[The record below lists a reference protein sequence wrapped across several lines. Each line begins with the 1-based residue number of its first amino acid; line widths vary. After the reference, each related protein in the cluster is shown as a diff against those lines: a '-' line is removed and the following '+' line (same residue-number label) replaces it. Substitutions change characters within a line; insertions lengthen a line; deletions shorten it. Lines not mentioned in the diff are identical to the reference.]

1 MRVSFLGLGLMGYPM
16 AGHLVRHFETLV
28 WNRSPAKAEA
38 HALEHGSKAVQN
50 VSDAVGVDVVFSCVP
65 TSNEVKPLV
74 QEALEV
80 IKPGLIWVDCT
91 SGDPAS
97 ARELAATLAARG
109 AHFLDAPVSGGVAGA
124 VNGKLTVMVGGDP
137 DVLERAQPLIG
148 AFAAKVVHVGPSGAG
163 MAVKAANQAL
173 LGINILAL
181 SEVLL
186 GLEKAGVRTRTALEV
201 INASS
206 GRSNV
211 SMNLFPERVVG
222 RAFPATFALG
232 LMAKDVRIASQALR
246 EARVPSPLT
255 SLAENLLE
263 IALRELGSEVD
274 HVAAA
279 QLLERWAGQEL
290 GHELGYESGAEQ

>member
-16 AGHLVRHFETLV
+16 AGHLARHFETLV
-28 WNRSPAKAEA
+28 WNRSAAKAEA

-50 VSDAVGVDVVFSCVP
+50 VADAVGVDVMFSCVP
-65 TSNEVKPLV
+65 TSREVKPLV
-74 QEALEV
+74 QEALET

-97 ARELAATLAARG
+97 AREIAGWLAARG

-124 VNGKLTVMVGGDP
+124 VNGKLTVMVGGDA
-137 DVLERAQPLIG
+137 DILERAQPAIN

-186 GLEKAGVRTRTALEV
+186 GLEKAGVRTQTALEV

-263 IALRELGSEVD
+263 IALRELGSDVD

-290 GHELGYESGAEQ
+290 GHELGYESGLEQ

>member
-16 AGHLVRHFETLV
+16 AGHLARHFETLV
-28 WNRSPAKAEA
+28 WNRSQAKAEA
-38 HALEHGSKAVQN
+38 HALEHGSKVVQN

-65 TSNEVKPLV
+65 TSREVKPLV
-74 QEALEV
+74 QEALEA

-97 ARELAATLAARG
+97 AREIAGWLAARG

-124 VNGKLTVMVGGDP
+124 VNGKLTVMVGGDA
-137 DVLERAQPLIG
+137 DILERAQPAIN

-186 GLEKAGVRTRTALEV
+186 GLEKAGVRTQTALEV

-263 IALRELGSEVD
+263 IALRELGSDVD

-290 GHELGYESGAEQ
+290 GHELGYESGLEQ

>member
-1 MRVSFLGLGLMGYPM
+1 MKTAFLGLGLMGYPM
-16 AGHLVRHFETLV
+16 AGHLSKQFETLI
-28 WNRSPAKAEA
+28 WNRTNTKAES
-38 HALEHGSKAVQN
+38 HSIEFGTSSISSFTELS
-50 VSDAVGVDVVFSCVP
+50 GVDVIFTCLP
-65 TSNEVKPLV
+65 TSKEVLEIAPKI
-74 QEALEV
+74 LEV
-80 IKPGLIWVDCT
+80 AKAGLIWVDCT

-97 ARELAATLAARG
+97 ARELSKLLEARDM
-109 AHFLDAPVSGGVAGA
+109 FYLDAPVSGGVAGA
-124 VNGKLTVMVGGDP
+124 INGKLTVMVGGNETI
-137 DVLERAQPLIG
+137 LERVKNVIES
-148 AFAAKVVHVGPSGAG
+148 FATKIVYTGPSGAG

-186 GLEKAGVRTRTALEV
+186 GLEKAGVRTSTALDV

-255 SLAENLLE
+255 SLTENLLE
-263 IALRELGSEVD
+263 IAIRELGAEVD

-279 QLLERWAGQEL
+279 KLLERWAGTEL
-290 GHELGYESGAEQ
+290 GSET

>member
-1 MRVSFLGLGLMGYPM
+1 MGYPM
-16 AGHLVRHFETLV
+16 AGHLSKQFETLI
-28 WNRSPAKAEA
+28 WNRSNAKAES
-38 HALEHGSKAVQN
+38 HSIEYGTHSI
-50 VSDAVGVDVVFSCVP
+50 SSFSEIISVDVLFTCFP
-65 TSNEVKPLV
+65 TSKEVLEIAPKI
-74 QEALEV
+74 LEV
-80 IKPGLIWVDCT
+80 AKAGLVWVDCT

-97 ARELAATLAARG
+97 ARELSAMLAARG
-109 AHFLDAPVSGGVAGA
+109 MQYLDAPVSGGVKGA
-124 VNGKLTVMVGGDP
+124 INGQLTVMVGGEEAT
-137 DVLERAQPLIG
+137 LEHVRKIIES
-148 AFAAKVVHVGPSGAG
+148 FAAKIVFCGPSGAG

-186 GLEKAGVRTRTALEV
+186 GLEKAGVRTSTALDV

-222 RAFPATFALG
+222 RGFPATFALG

-255 SLAENLLE
+255 SLTENLLE
-263 IALRELGSEVD
+263 IALRELGPDVD

-279 QLLERWAGQEL
+279 QLLERWAGMEL
-290 GHELGYESGAEQ
+290 GIEDVKS

>member
-16 AGHLVRHFETLV
+16 AGHLARHFETLV
-28 WNRSPAKAEA
+28 WNRSRTKAEA

-50 VSDAVGVDVVFSCVP
+50 VSDAVGVDVVFSCLP
-65 TSNEVKPLV
+65 TSGEVKPLV
-74 QEALEV
+74 QEALEA

-97 ARELAATLAARG
+97 ARELSGWLEARG

-124 VNGKLTVMVGGDP
+124 VNGKLTVMVGGNP
-137 DVLERAQPLIG
+137 GVLEQARPPID

-186 GLEKAGVRTRTALEV
+186 GLEKAGVRTSTALEV

-263 IALRELGSEVD
+263 IALHELGSDVD

-290 GHELGYESGAEQ
+290 GHELGSKSASEK

>member
-186 GLEKAGVRTRTALEV
+186 GLEKAGVRTSTALEV

-246 EARVPSPLT
+246 EARVPSPMT
-255 SLAENLLE
+255 SLAENLME
-263 IALRELGSEVD
+263 IALRELGSDVD

-290 GHELGYESGAEQ
+290 GHELGYESGSEQ

>member
-1 MRVSFLGLGLMGYPM
+1 MGYPM
-16 AGHLVRHFETLV
+16 AGHLSKQFETLI
-28 WNRSPAKAEA
+28 WNRSNAKAES
-38 HALEHGSKAVQN
+38 HSIEYGTHNISSFNELIS
-50 VSDAVGVDVVFSCVP
+50 VDVLFTCFP
-65 TSNEVKPLV
+65 TSKEVLEIAPKI
-74 QEALEV
+74 LEV
-80 IKPGLIWVDCT
+80 AKAGLVWVDCT

-97 ARELAATLAARG
+97 ARELSAMLAARG
-109 AHFLDAPVSGGVAGA
+109 MQYLDAPVSGGVKGA
-124 VNGKLTVMVGGDP
+124 INGQLTVMVGGEEAT
-137 DVLERAQPLIG
+137 LEHVRKIIES
-148 AFAAKVVHVGPSGAG
+148 FAAKIVFCGPSGAG

-186 GLEKAGVRTRTALEV
+186 GLEKAGVRTSTALDV

-222 RAFPATFALG
+222 RGFPATFALG

-255 SLAENLLE
+255 SLTENLLE
-263 IALRELGSEVD
+263 IALRELGPDVD

-279 QLLERWAGQEL
+279 QLLERWAGIEL
-290 GHELGYESGAEQ
+290 GIEDVKS

>member
-137 DVLERAQPLIG
+137 DVLERAQPLMDT
-148 AFAAKVVHVGPSGAG
+148 FAAKVVHVGPSGAG

>member
-1 MRVSFLGLGLMGYPM
+1 MGYPM
-16 AGHLVRHFETLV
+16 AGHLAKRFETLV
-28 WNRSPAKAEA
+28 WNRTAAKAET
-38 HALEHGSKAVQN
+38 HALEFGSKAVSS
-50 VSDAVGVDVVFSCVP
+50 VTEAMGADVIFSCVP
-65 TSNEVKPLV
+65 TSKEVVPLV
-74 QEALEV
+74 HEALTV
-80 IKPGLIWVDCT
+80 IKPGAVWVDCT
-91 SGDPAS
+91 SGDPAT
-97 ARELAATLAARG
+97 ARALQALLETRG
-109 AHFLDAPVSGGVAGA
+109 VQFLDAPVSGGVGGA
-124 VNGKLTVMVGGDP
+124 VGGKLTVMIGGE
-137 DVLERAQPLIG
+137 VAALETARPAID

-163 MAVKAANQAL
+163 MAVKAANQAML
-173 LGINILAL
+173 AINILGL

-186 GLEKAGVRTRTALEV
+186 GLEKAGVSTATALEV

-246 EARVPSPLT
+246 ESRVPSPLT
-255 SLAENLLE
+255 SLTENLLE
-263 IALRELGSEVD
+263 IALRELGPDVD

-290 GHELGYESGAEQ
+290 GLEKKD